1 MLSEL
6 DKLLCKQYDTV
17 YIPLYHK
24 LFQGEPIYH
33 TLVKNDHTY
42 ILLDKQ
48 NTVVCVLVITW
59 KDTSLV
65 STEIVV
71 KEVPITTNVVYD
83 SKELRRAVICNVLIL
98 VHEHNLRKA
107 NKITLYTRQH
117 IDGKGTVYAANNDCQ
132 PLFLDSLFNMV
143 KPFKAKVKSSRRYDA
158 KSLVK
163 LSDVSLNPISKLV
176 FDTDETDYIRN
187 FASKLLGKLV
197 LDVYDIGMPEPIVI
211 SVEDKPTHST
221 ICNYYGSTSYILP
234 VVASTMYNN
243 EISDKETY
251 IHDTTGWCDLTAAML
266 HDYLTPISCICS
278 IPVTYSE
285 YRKLGDAICRI

>member
-17 YIPLYHK
+17 YKPLYHK
-24 LFQGEPIYH
+24 LFQSEPIYR

-42 ILLDKQ
+42 MLLDKQ

-83 SKELRRAVICNVLIL
+83 SKELRKAVICNVLIL

-117 IDGKGTVYAANNDCQ
+117 IDGKGSVYKANSECP
-132 PLFLDSLFNMV
+132 PLLLESLYHIT
-143 KPFKAKVKSSRRYDA
+143 KPFQAKLKSSHRYDA
-158 KSLVK
+158 KSLAK
-163 LSDVSLNPISKLV
+163 LSDNLLNPISKLV
-176 FDTDETDYIRN
+176 FDTDETEHIRK

-197 LDVYDIGMPEPIVI
+197 LDVYDLGTANPIVI
-211 SVEDKPTHST
+211 SLEDKPTHST
-221 ICNYYGSTSYILP
+221 ICNYYGCVSGIIP
-234 VVASTMYNN
+234 VVASTMFTN
-243 EISDKETY
+243 EVFDKETY
-251 IHDTTGWCDLTAAML
+251 IHDTTGWCDVATARL
-266 HDYLTPISCICS
+266 QDYLTLTSCICS